1 MTTRLTRR
9 SFIAGSAMAA
19 TAFSVSGPSLAAS
32 KKVRDTRL
40 PAAGAGSVLLGG
52 DLPLNRIGLGTAE
65 LTGPD
70 RWGEPENVPEV
81 HKLLRRA
88 VELGVNYIDTAD
100 VYGPRVVEQMIHDA
114 LYPYPADLVISTKG
128 GQTHDVKG
136 PNEYDARPER
146 LRAACEASLKRLR
159 LEQIPLYQM
168 HSPDPKVP
176 YEDSIGELARLQKEG
191 KIRHIGVCNVD
202 TALLAKARAIVKVVS
217 VQNRYNILSRE
228 SDDIISLCEREH
240 MVFMPFG
247 PLGGR
252 STQTLKTDDARLAG
266 LQKIAAERNIKM
278 PQMVLAWL
286 LARSPVMLPIPGTSK
301 LAHME
306 ENVGAATV
314 HLTRKEMQRID
325 NSGSA

>member
-1 MTTRLTRR
+1 MTTRWTRR
-9 SFIAGSAMAA
+9 SFIAGSAAAA
-19 TAFSVSGPSLAAS
+19 TAVAVSGPVLAAS

-40 PAAGAGSVLLGG
+40 LAAGAGFVSLGG
-52 DLPLNRIGLGTAE
+52 DLQLNRIGLGTAE

-70 RWGEPENVPEV
+70 RWGAPENVPEV

-114 LYPYPADLVISTKG
+114 LYPYPSDLVISTKG

-146 LRAACEASLKRLR
+146 LRAACEASLKRLQ

-176 YEDSIGELARLQKEG
+176 YEDSIGELGRLQKEG

-202 TALLAKARAIVKVVS
+202 AALLAKARAIVKVVS

-228 SDDIISLCEREH
+228 SDELVSLCEREH
-240 MVFMPFG
+240 MVFMPYG

-252 STQTLKTDDARLAG
+252 STQALKTEDARLAG
-266 LQKIAAERNIKM
+266 LQKIAAERNIQM

-306 ENVGAATV
+306 ENVGAAKV